1 MDNPKKQQD
10 VLQLGLYR
18 NKGRVAVLD
27 TGSPWLTSLQKA
39 PSASQSANKS
49 YDLFSWLIDKQ
60 RMIGETKHHF
70 ILSTLSEESF
80 SGFNFHPQQGLFV
93 ESFNSP
99 HEWREG
105 EPRAQE
111 QIADLL
117 LPSGQWHRHYDT
129 VVLSQSANDKQVE
142 LVRHYLQ
149 LTGGSVLIIKDRQKE
164 ISPSLQKLIA
174 ELSPVDPRNI
184 QPLQE
189 EHRGFQQ
196 TITLAPNSL
205 NSLKLTDE
213 LLENTQYFSI
223 IIHDVDGNPLIS
235 QHDIALEHHTS
246 WGSIAQAI
254 EFNVNQEMAALQQNP
269 ITVRYQNNTLKMTGT
284 QIVFSQLQ
292 LKQQKGEQVL
302 PILVVENSQQ
312 LPNQLIIGA
321 VNGRLAQ
328 HDDIEEYQI
337 FEQAKFGD
345 VTVDQQTGE
354 WIYTPHEALLRA
366 NADQFDLVAIS
377 HDGRQSEPI
386 SIHLQTDE
394 APQIVVPAKRTF
406 TISDPIYEAPKQR
419 YHPTPDDIYVHSI
432 QLAQTHL
439 RSPNDPYFSLTA
451 NRWALLK
458 MDVTSSSSAKSP
470 DLVAIVSNRKNEI
483 LEQIILTGPD
493 NLPSQL
499 TPLPNTSNPL
509 AYHQHAQSFTA
520 PIKGEW
526 VQPGFQIVVV
536 ANRKTLI
543 TPETNQYGIIS
554 PNVTLDSHIT
564 AYIDNHSLYQQG
576 HGIYA
581 YSPLSW
587 GQEAV
592 AILPIKQLTLYSF
605 PATTRNPS
613 VHPYQNSYYDAA
625 SLIHPKHDAPEKIP
639 HHLDSQINW
648 AYLNSSQFHNTN
660 RTDSIYHYTAIQP
673 LTASLDYH
681 TLGLAV
687 RHAGGGIHEPT
698 TLWHE
703 IFGHGFG
710 LPHTNIKNTAY
721 PYDPATHGSN
731 PAYNQHRQHYITY
744 QHQYEN
750 GAIANLYPTMYANH
764 TYFTSEQYDAFL
776 PHSDYFN
783 QRIQQFLSQ
792 KTRWQPNRIKGEDT
806 EDGGF
811 VGEGFYQRW
820 DESEKQWETL
830 THDNFA
836 QYYLQ
841 ENIDEWPHLRDVPI
855 YWLRGQLATN
865 EGIPHPYNML
875 IVDRTIGNLPADYHN
890 LETDAGRA
898 YIPYHSHAIVVT
910 YATPSGLI
918 TEKFQVKVH
927 ENDISLNIADK
938 GELVKFALYQLNPRK
953 ELGQKIAQY
962 TNPSSLANRVFAN
975 SDTDKLPDTLIL
987 DDYWQ
992 GNALFWASTEENLV
1006 DFSTGKINTQEI
1018 TPLSALKATWVADGK
1033 PHQHYFSLSDP
1044 FGQQDSVHTSQPF
1057 TPINHLDKQIKT
1069 SQEIERI
1076 AAQAEQPLIADVN
1089 IHQKI
1094 DITNLSLPD
1103 GEYRYWVTLRMV
1115 DQNGEQQENMPLENW
1130 HFSREGMTLTVRGT
1144 IDSTPELE
1152 CTDIVI
1158 HVDQHL
1164 QDGIQAREV
1173 WLVQDKSAHLAEDKT
1188 FLNYDRPVYFNALA
1202 NQAEQISAFP
1212 EPQTYTAIAPS
1223 YMPTPKLHFV
1233 GTEIR

>member
-1 MDNPKKQQD
+1 MDNQQKQQD
-10 VLQLGLYR
+10 TLQLGLYR

-27 TGSPWLTSLQKA
+27 MGSPWLASLQKD
-39 PSASQSANKS
+39 PSTSQSAKASHN
-49 YDLFSWLIDKQ
+49 LFSWLIGKP

-70 ILSTLSEESF
+70 ILSTLPEGAF
-80 SGFNFHPQQGLFV
+80 SGFNFHPQQGLFA

-99 HEWREG
+99 YEWREG
-105 EPRAQE
+105 EPRPQE

-149 LTGGSVLIIKDRQKE
+149 LTEGSVLIIKDRQKE
-164 ISPSLQKLIA
+164 TSPSIQKLIA
-174 ELSPVDPRNI
+174 ELSPVEPHNI
-184 QPLQE
+184 QLSSTK
-189 EHRGFQQ
+189 HRGFQQ
-196 TITLAPNSL
+196 TITLPPASI

-223 IIHDVDGNPLIS
+223 IIHDANGNPLVS

-254 EFNVNQEMAALQQNP
+254 ESRVNNEMTAIQQNP
-269 ITVRYQNNTLKMTGT
+269 ITVRYQNNTLNMAGKH
-284 QIVFSQLQ
+284 IVFSQFQ
-292 LKQQKGEQVL
+292 LKQPQGEQIL
-302 PILVVENSQQ
+302 PILVAENPLQ
-312 LPNQLIIGA
+312 LPNKLIIGA
-321 VNGRLAQ
+321 VTGQLAQ
-328 HDDIEEYQI
+328 HDNIQQYHI
-337 FEQAKFGD
+337 LEQAKFGD
-345 VTVDQQTGE
+345 VLIDQQTGE
-354 WIYTPHEALLRA
+354 WIYTPHETRLRS

-377 HDGRQSEPI
+377 HDGHQSEPI

-394 APQIVVPAKRTF
+394 APQVVIPGKRTF
-406 TISDPIYEAPKQR
+406 AISDPTYENPKRR
-419 YHPTPDDIYVHSI
+419 YHPTPEGMQVHGI

-439 RSPNDPYFSLTA
+439 QSPNNPYFSLTA

-458 MDVTSSSSAKSP
+458 VDITHPYAANSP
-470 DLVAIVSNRKNEI
+470 DLMAIVSNKDRKI
-483 LEQIILTGPD
+483 LARVTLTGPD
-493 NLPSQL
+493 RLPTQL
-499 TPLPNTSNPL
+499 IPLPNTSNPL

-526 VQPGFQIVVV
+526 VQPGFSIQIVI
-536 ANRKTLI
+536 NDQPI
-543 TPETNQYGIIS
+543 TTQETSSDGFIS

-564 AYIDNHSLYQQG
+564 AYVDNHSLYQQG

-592 AILPIKQLTLYSF
+592 AILPIKQFTLYSF
-605 PATTRNPS
+605 PATARNPS
-613 VHPYQNSYYDAA
+613 VHPHIPPYYDVKN
-625 SLIHPKHDAPEKIP
+625 LIHPKYDDPEKIP

-648 AYLNSSQFHNTN
+648 AYLNSSQFHNSN
-660 RTDSIYHYTAIQP
+660 HTDSIYHYTAIQP
-673 LTASLDYH
+673 FTASLYYH
-681 TLGLAV
+681 TLGLAI

-710 LPHTNIKNTAY
+710 LPHTNIKDTAY
-721 PYDPATHGSN
+721 PYDPATHGPN
-731 PAYNQHRQHYITY
+731 PAYNQHRQHYVTY

-750 GAIANLYPTMYANH
+750 GTVANLYPTMYANH

-792 KTRWQPNRIKGEDT
+792 KTRWQPNHIKGDDT

-811 VGEGFYQRW
+811 AGDGFYQCW
-820 DESEKQWETL
+820 NESEKLWETL
-830 THDNFA
+830 TQGNFT
-836 QYYLQ
+836 QYYPQ
-841 ENIDEWPHLRDVPI
+841 ESIDEWPHQRDVPV
-855 YWLRGQLATN
+855 YWLRGQFATN
-865 EGIPHPYNML
+865 EGIPHPYNRLM
-875 IVDRTIGNLPADYHN
+875 VDRTIGNLPADYHN
-890 LETDAGRA
+890 LETGVGRA
-898 YIPYHSHAIVVT
+898 YFPYHSHAIVVT
-910 YATPSGLI
+910 YATTNGLI

-938 GELVKFALYQLNPRK
+938 GQLVKFTIHQLNPRK
-953 ELGQKIAQY
+953 ELGKKIAQY
-962 TNPSSLANRVFAN
+962 TNPESLANRLFAN
-975 SDTDKLPDTLIL
+975 SYTEALPDTLIL

-992 GNALFWASTEENLV
+992 GNALFWASTEKNLI
-1006 DFSTGKINTQEI
+1006 DFSTGKINMQEI
-1018 TPLSALKATWVADGK
+1018 TPLSALKATWVANGK
-1033 PHQHYFSLSDP
+1033 LHQHYFSLSDP
-1044 FGQQDSVHTSQPF
+1044 FGQKDSVYTSQSF
-1057 TPINHLDKQIKT
+1057 TPINHLDKQIET
-1069 SQEIERI
+1069 SQEIGGI
-1076 AAQAEQPLIADVN
+1076 AVRAEQPLIADMN

-1103 GEYRYWVTLRMV
+1103 GEYRYWVTLQMV
-1115 DQNGEQQENMPLENW
+1115 NKKGEQQEKAPLEDW
-1130 HFSREGMTLTVRGT
+1130 YFSRKGTTLTVRGT

-1158 HVDQHL
+1158 HIDQHL
-1164 QDGIQAREV
+1164 QDSIQAREV
-1173 WLVQDKSAHLAEDKT
+1173 WLVQDKNSQLTEDKT
-1188 FLNYDRPVYFNALA
+1188 FLNHDRPVIFNALA

-1212 EPQTYTAIAPS
+1212 EQKTHIVVSPS
-1223 YMPTPKLHFV
+1223 YIPTPESRL
-1233 GTEIR
+1233 ISAPIQ

>member
-1 MDNPKKQQD
+1 MDNQQKQKD
-10 VLQLGLYR
+10 ALQLGLYR
-18 NKGRVAVLD
+18 NAGRVAVLD
-27 TGSPWLTSLQKA
+27 TNSPWLTSLQKN
-39 PSASQSANKS
+39 PASSQGAKASHE
-49 YDLFSWLIDKQ
+49 LFSWLIDKP
-60 RMIGETKHHF
+60 RTIGETKRHF
-70 ILSTLSEESF
+70 ILSALSDESF

-111 QIADLL
+111 QITDLL

-129 VVLSQSANDKQVE
+129 VVLSESANDKQVE

-149 LTGGSVLIIKDRQKE
+149 LTGGSLLIIRDSHKE
-164 ISPSLQKLIA
+164 TSLPIQQLIA
-174 ELSPVDPRNI
+174 ELTPVDQNHI
-184 QPLQE
+184 QPSSTK
-189 EHRGFQQ
+189 HRGFQQ
-196 TITLAPNSL
+196 TITLAPNSI

-235 QHDIALEHHTS
+235 QHDIALGHHLS
-246 WGSIAQAI
+246 WDAIAQAI
-254 EFNVNQEMAALQQNP
+254 EFNVNQEMAVLQQNP
-269 ITVRYQNNTLKMTGT
+269 ITVRYQNNMLKMTGK
-284 QIVFSQLQ
+284 QVVFSQFQ
-292 LKQQKGEQVL
+292 LKQQKGEQIL
-302 PILVVENSQQ
+302 PILVAENPHQ

-321 VNGRLAQ
+321 IAGQLAQ
-328 HDDIEEYQI
+328 HDNIQRYQI
-337 FEQAKFGD
+337 FEQPKFGD
-345 VTVDQQTGE
+345 VTVDPQTGE
-354 WIYTPHEALLRA
+354 WIYTPHEALLRS
-366 NADQFDLVAIS
+366 NADQFDIVAIS
-377 HDGRQSEPI
+377 HDGHQSEPI

-394 APQIVVPAKRTF
+394 APQVVIPGKRTF
-406 TISDPIYEAPKQR
+406 TISDPIYESPKRR
-419 YHPTPDDIYVHSI
+419 YHPTPDDMQVHGI

-439 RSPNDPYFSLTA
+439 QSPNDPYFSLTA
-451 NRWALLK
+451 NRWALLNVG
-458 MDVTSSSSAKSP
+458 VTSPSSAKSS
-470 DLVAIVSNRKNEI
+470 DFIAVIYDKQGSQLGNI
-483 LEQIILTGPD
+483 QLTGPET
-493 NLPSQL
+493 LPSRL
-499 TPLPNTSNPL
+499 TTLPHTTTPL
-509 AYHQHAQSFTA
+509 AYHQHAQHFTA

-526 VQPGFQIVVV
+526 VQPGFSIQIVT
-536 ANRKTLI
+536 NNQPI
-543 TPETNQYGIIS
+543 TTQETSLDGFIS

-592 AILPIKQLTLYSF
+592 AILPIKQLTLYSL

-613 VHPYQNSYYDAA
+613 VHPYQNCYYDAS
-625 SLIHPKHDAPEKIP
+625 SLIHPKYDAPEKIP
-639 HHLDSQINW
+639 HHLDSQISW
-648 AYLNSSQFHNTN
+648 AYLNSSQFHNAN

-673 LTASLDYH
+673 LTASLYYH
-681 TLGLAV
+681 VLGLAIP
-687 RHAGGGIHEPT
+687 HSGGGIHEPT

-710 LPHTNIKNTAY
+710 LPHTNIENSTY
-721 PYDPATHGSN
+721 PYDPATHGPN
-731 PAYNQHRQHYITY
+731 PAYNQHRQHYVTY
-744 QHQYEN
+744 QHQHEN
-750 GAIANLYPTMYANH
+750 GTVANLYPTMYANH
-764 TYFTSEQYDAFL
+764 AYFTSEQYDAFL

-783 QRIQQFLSQ
+783 QRIQHVLSH
-792 KTRWQPNRIKGEDT
+792 KTRWQPNNMKGKDT

-811 VGEGFYQRW
+811 AGDGFYQRW
-820 DESEKQWETL
+820 NESEKQWETL
-830 THDNFA
+830 THDNFT
-836 QYYLQ
+836 QYYPH
-841 ENIDEWPHLRDVPI
+841 ENIDEWPHQRDVPI
-855 YWLRGQLATN
+855 YWLRGQFATD
-865 EGIPHPYNML
+865 EGIPHPYNTLM
-875 IVDRTIGNLPADYHN
+875 VDRTVGNLPADYHN
-890 LETDAGRA
+890 LETSIGRV
-898 YIPYHSHAIVVT
+898 YFPHHSHAIVVT
-910 YATPSGLI
+910 YATPNGLI

-962 TNPSSLANRVFAN
+962 TNPESLANRLFAN
-975 SDTDKLPDTLIL
+975 SYTNELPDTLIL
-987 DDYWQ
+987 DGYWQ
-992 GNALFWASTEENLV
+992 GNALFWASTEENVV

-1033 PHQHYFSLSDP
+1033 LHQHYFSLSDP

-1057 TPINHLDKQIKT
+1057 TPINHLDEQIET

-1103 GEYRYWVTLRMV
+1103 GEYHYWVTLRMV

-1130 HFSREGMTLTVRGT
+1130 YFSREETALTVRGT

-1173 WLVQDKSAHLAEDKT
+1173 WLVQDKNSPRVEDKT
-1188 FLNYDRPVYFNALA
+1188 FLNYDRPVVFNSPA
-1202 NQAEQISAFP
+1202 NQAELISAFP
-1212 EPQTYTAIAPS
+1212 EQETYMAVSPS
-1223 YMPTPKLHFV
+1223 YISTPESRLISAP
-1233 GTEIR
+1233 IR

>member
-27 TGSPWLTSLQKA
+27 TGSPWLTSLQKD
-39 PSASQSANKS
+39 PSASQSVKKS
-49 YDLFSWLIDKQ
+49 YDLFSWLIDKP

-99 HEWREG
+99 HEWRER

-142 LVRHYLQ
+142 LIRHYLQ

-164 ISPSLQKLIA
+164 TSPSIQKLIA
-174 ELSPVDPRNI
+174 ELTPVEPHNI
-184 QPLQE
+184 QLSSTK
-189 EHRGFQQ
+189 HRGFQQ
-196 TITLAPNSL
+196 TITLPPNSI

-213 LLENTQYFSI
+213 LLGDAQYFSI

-235 QHDIALEHHTS
+235 QHDIALDHHLS
-246 WGSIAQAI
+246 WDAIAQAI
-254 EFNVNQEMAALQQNP
+254 ESRVNQEMAALQQNP
-269 ITVRYQNNTLKMTGT
+269 ITVRYQNNMLKMTGK
-284 QIVFSQLQ
+284 QVIFSQFQ
-292 LKQQKGEQVL
+292 LKQQQGEQIL
-302 PILVVENSQQ
+302 PILVAENPHQI
-312 LPNQLIIGA
+312 PNQLIIGA
-321 VNGRLAQ
+321 VTGKLAQ
-328 HDDIEEYQI
+328 HDNVLRYQI
-337 FEQAKFGD
+337 LEQAKFGD
-345 VTVDQQTGE
+345 VVIEQQTGE
-354 WIYTPHEALLRA
+354 WIYIPHEALLRS
-366 NADQFDLVAIS
+366 NTDQFDVVAIS
-377 HDGRQSEPI
+377 HDGHQSEPI
-386 SIHLQTDE
+386 SIHLQTNE
-394 APQIVVPAKRTF
+394 APQVVIPGKRTF
-406 TISDPIYEAPKQR
+406 TISDPIYKAPKRR
-419 YHPTPDDIYVHSI
+419 YHPTPDDMYVHSI

-439 RSPNDPYFSLTA
+439 QSPNDPYFSLTA

-536 ANRKTLI
+536 ANRKALI

-613 VHPYQNSYYDAA
+613 VHPYITPYYDAK
-625 SLIHPKHDAPEKIP
+625 SLIHPKYDAPEKIP
-639 HHLDSQINW
+639 HHLDSQISW
-648 AYLNSSQFHNTN
+648 AYLNSSQFHHAN

-673 LTASLDYH
+673 LTASLYYH
-681 TLGLAV
+681 VLGLAIP
-687 RHAGGGIHEPT
+687 HAGGGIHEPT

-710 LPHTNIKNTAY
+710 LPHTNIERSTY
-721 PYDPATHGSN
+721 PYNPTTHGPN
-731 PAYNQHRQHYITY
+731 PAYNQHRQHYVTY
-744 QHQYEN
+744 KSS
-750 GAIANLYPTMYANH
+750 GDIPNLKPTMYATH

-811 VGEGFYQRW
+811 AGDGFYQRW
-820 DESEKQWETL
+820 NESEKQWETL
-830 THDNFA
+830 TYDNFP
-836 QYYLQ
+836 QYYPQ
-841 ENIDEWPHLRDVPI
+841 ENIDEWPHQRDVPI
-855 YWLRGQLATN
+855 YWLRGQFATN
-865 EGIPHPYNML
+865 GDIPHPYNTLM
-875 IVDRTIGNLPADYHN
+875 VDRTVGNLPADYHN
-890 LETDAGRA
+890 LETGTGRA
-898 YIPYHSHAIVVT
+898 YFPYHSHAIVVT
-910 YATPSGLI
+910 YATPNGLI

-938 GELVKFALYQLNPRK
+938 GELVKFALYQLNPHK
-953 ELGQKIAQY
+953 ELGQEIARY
-962 TNPSSLANRVFAN
+962 SNPSSLANRVFAN
-975 SDTDKLPDTLIL
+975 SHTDSLPDTLIL

-992 GNALFWASTEENLV
+992 GNALFWASTEENVV
-1006 DFSTGKINTQEI
+1006 DISTGKINTQEI

-1033 PHQHYFSLSDP
+1033 LHQHYFSLSDP
-1044 FGQQDSVHTSQPF
+1044 FGQQNSVYTYQPF
-1057 TPINHLDKQIKT
+1057 IPINHLDKQIET
-1069 SQEIERI
+1069 SQEIESI
-1076 AAQAEQPLIADVN
+1076 AVRAEQQLISDMN

-1094 DITNLSLPD
+1094 DITNLSLPN

-1115 DQNGEQQENMPLENW
+1115 DNDGEQQERAPLENW
-1130 HFSREGMTLTVRGT
+1130 YFSREGMTLTVRGT

-1158 HVDQHL
+1158 HIDQHL

-1173 WLVQDKSAHLAEDKT
+1173 WLVQDKNSPRVEDKT
-1188 FLNYDRPVYFNALA
+1188 FLNYDRPVVFNSPA
-1202 NQAEQISAFP
+1202 NQAELISAFP
-1212 EPQTYTAIAPS
+1212 EQETHMAVSPS
-1223 YMPTPKLHFV
+1223 YIPTPESRLISAP
-1233 GTEIR
+1233 IR